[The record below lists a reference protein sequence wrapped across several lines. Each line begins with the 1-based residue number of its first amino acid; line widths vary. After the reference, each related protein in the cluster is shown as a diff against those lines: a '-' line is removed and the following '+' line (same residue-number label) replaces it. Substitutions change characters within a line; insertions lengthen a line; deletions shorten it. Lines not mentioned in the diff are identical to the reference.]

1 MFRSLDSMLGSAV
14 VATDGQVGRAY
25 NALIDDRLWAIRYLV
40 VETGSWFGHRRVLI
54 SPEALGSPN
63 LIEEIIP
70 VLLTKEQVQRSPDVD
85 TDRPVSRQRENCV
98 LSSLGTHSPS
108 AGADSERT
116 GDPHL
121 RSAKELAGYHVD
133 ASDGSLGDIADFIV
147 EDQGWGILDLV
158 VDAGPSPDG
167 HKVVIP
173 TGWVSEV
180 SWEDRSVRLN
190 RPRSSEFLERNLM
203 LRLSHQ

>member
-1 MFRSLDSMLGSAV
+1 MFRSLDSLLGSV
-14 VATDGQVGRAY
+14 VIATDGEVGRAY
-25 NALIDDRLWAIRYLV
+25 NALIDDRLWAMRYLV
-40 VETGSWFGHRRVLI
+40 VETDSRFGHRRVLI
-54 SPEALGSPN
+54 SPAALGSPN
-63 LIEEIIP
+63 LIEGTIP

-85 TDRPVSRQRENCV
+85 TDPPVSRQQENCV
-98 LSSLGTHSPS
+98 LSS
-108 AGADSERT
+108 AGFDSEQS

-167 HKVVIP
+167 HKIVVP

-180 SWEDRSVRLN
+180 SWEGRSVQLN
-190 RPRSSEFLERNLM
+190 RPRRSEFLEKNLM
-203 LRLSHQ
+203 RLSQ